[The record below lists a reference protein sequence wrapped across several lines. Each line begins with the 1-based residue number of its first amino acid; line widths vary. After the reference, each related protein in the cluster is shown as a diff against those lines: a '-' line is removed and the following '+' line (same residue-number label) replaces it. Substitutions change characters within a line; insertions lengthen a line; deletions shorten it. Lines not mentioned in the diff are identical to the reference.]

1 MGSFLRLRSS
11 LFYYI
16 SAQQGRLK
24 MKAGDL
30 VALYKGKFKLT
41 MAIDSMTVMIIYK
54 NSQIEE
60 EAINQLRNHVNLS
73 AESFSEICYHSVV
86 PIGNKFE
93 IYKTNVFSAI
103 KEHRKTFVEFFNSLK
118 DNLKKM
124 HTFEVGQI
132 LKMPGLKLIGMPLYN
147 HHVIFSGNFFFT

>member
-1 MGSFLRLRSS
+1 MGSFLRYRSS

-16 SAQQGRLK
+16 STQQVRFK

-60 EAINQLRNHVNLS
+60 EAINQLWNHVNLS

-103 KEHRKTFVEFFNSLK
+103 KEHRKTFLEFFNSLK
-118 DNLKKM
+118 DNLKRM

-132 LKMPGLKLIGMPLYN
+132 LKMPGFKLIGMPLYN
-147 HHVIFSGNFFFT
+147 HHVIFSGNFSFT

>member
-1 MGSFLRLRSS
+1 MGSFLRYRSS

-16 SAQQGRLK
+16 STQQVRFK

-60 EAINQLRNHVNLS
+60 EAINQLWNHVNLS

-103 KEHRKTFVEFFNSLK
+103 KEHRKTFLEFFNSLK
-118 DNLKKM
+118 DNLKRM

-147 HHVIFSGNFFFT
+147 HHVIFSGNFSFT